1 MAAEKIS
8 LYNLADLKNTTDDA
22 IPNYLNSLKFKQ
34 THFLSDVRLGLGYSA
49 FLIAA
54 ACFAWD
60 YKLGF
65 EDTKFYTAIAV
76 AVYTILNGALTFW
89 MMFVEK
95 GVIYQGIAPSGEK
108 ITVASATKK
117 LDPTY
122 RLSITVTDKSSKSRI
137 IEVAKPFASFFDE
150 SGYFVAAPFQQI
162 LATAVPVVGKADP
175 KRIKSESQDM
185 LNANPEL
192 LDAILAANSGS
203 ATGAD
208 VAEGGKRRKA

>member
-8 LYNLADLKNTTDDA
+8 LYNLADLKNTADDA

-34 THFLSDVRLGLGYSA
+34 THFLSDVRLGLGYTA
-49 FLIAA
+49 FVICA

-65 EDTKFYTAIAV
+65 EDTKIYTAIAV
-76 AVYTILNGALTFW
+76 GLYTLLNGALTFW

-95 GVIYQGIAPSGEK
+95 GVVYQGTTPSGEK
-108 ITVASATKK
+108 ITVVSTTKK

-122 RLSITVTDKSSKSRI
+122 RLSITITDKSAKSRI

-150 SGYFVAAPFQQI
+150 SGYFVAVPFQQI
-162 LATAVPVVGKADP
+162 LATSVPVIGKLDP
-175 KRIKSESQDM
+175 RRIKSESQDM

-192 LDAILAANSGS
+192 LDAILAANNGA
-203 ATGAD
+203 ATGVDAS
-208 VAEGGKRRKA
+208 EGGRQRKA

>member
-1 MAAEKIS
+1 MASPAATGSAK
-8 LYNLADLKNTTDDA
+8 ADERNV
-22 IPNYLNSLKFKQ
+22 Q
-34 THFLSDVRLGLGYSA
+34 
-49 FLIAA
+49 
-54 ACFAWD
+54 
-60 YKLGF
+60 
-65 EDTKFYTAIAV
+65 
-76 AVYTILNGALTFW
+76 
-89 MMFVEK
+89 
-95 GVIYQGIAPSGEK
+95 

-122 RLSITVTDKSSKSRI
+122 RLSITITDKSAKSRI

-162 LATAVPVVGKADP
+162 LATAVPVVGKLDP

-203 ATGAD
+203 ATGAEA
-208 VAEGGKRRKA
+208 AEGGKRRKA